1 MHPAVSRQLLAVSR
15 QLIYISAMPELSR
28 EDVCQRTAAALRAA
42 DPAEVNAVVGF
53 DGFVDNLMQA
63 VDRRMSAEAFEPI
76 HTIDAFGQRIS
87 ASAGHSSNVEL
98 VLKQQKLG
106 GNGPIFA
113 NALATL
119 GLGVTYVGNLG
130 HPTVHPIFDAFTKA
144 ATVHSIAEPGITDAV
159 EFDDGKLMLG
169 KLEHLAGVT
178 WNNVVDRVNLPTFV
192 AACEKASLIGMAN
205 WTMLPHLSDVWR
217 HMLDEVMPNLTKK
230 RRHVFVDLADPA
242 KRTDEDLKH
251 ALDLLGE
258 FQQHGG
264 VVLGLNAGE
273 AKRVATLL
281 GCGEFQNNR
290 PMAKAIRD
298 TLNIDAI
305 VIHSRHGAAGVTAK
319 ETQTMQG
326 PFVKRPKVTTGAGDH
341 FNSGFCLGLSLELPL
356 VDSLCCGVAAG
367 GYYVSRGASPTLAQ
381 LADFIERLPAPEE
394 GA

>member
-1 MHPAVSRQLLAVSR
+1 
-15 QLIYISAMPELSR
+15 MPDFSR

-42 DPAEVNAVVGF
+42 DLSKVKSVIGF

-63 VDRRMSAEAFEPI
+63 VDRRTSADAFEPI

-113 NALATL
+113 NALAAL

-130 HPTVHPIFDAFTKA
+130 SPTIHPIFDKFTTV
-144 ATVHSIAEPGITDAV
+144 ATVHSVAEPGITDAV

-169 KLEHLAGVT
+169 KLEHLSGVT
-178 WNNVVDRVNLPTFV
+178 WANLAKHVGVPTFV
-192 AACEKASLIGMAN
+192 AACDAASLIGMAN

-217 HMLDEVMPNLTKK
+217 HMLDEVMPKLSQK
-230 RRHVFVDLADPA
+230 RRHIFVDLADPA
-242 KRTDEDLKH
+242 KRTDEHLKH
-251 ALDLLGE
+251 ALDLLSE
-258 FQQHGG
+258 FQKHAG

-281 GCGEFQNNR
+281 GLGEFGNNR
-290 PMAKAIRD
+290 PMAKAVRD
-298 TLNIDAI
+298 KLGIDAI
-305 VIHSRHGAAGVTAK
+305 VIHSRHGAAGVTAG

-356 VDSLCCGVAAG
+356 IDSLCCGVAVG
-367 GYYVSRGASPTLAQ
+367 GYYVSRGESPTLPE
-381 LADFIERLPAPEE
+381 LADFIEHLPAPEE